1 MQPDEEELEEIF
13 NRKLIESQLIHGMF
27 VMDLRE
33 GGVIKL

>member
-13 NRKLIESQLIHGMF
+13 NRKLIESQLILGMF

-33 GGVIKL
+33 RG